1 MELHSVVA
9 QLLEWGN
16 QRNVTNSL
24 VHRHLQ
30 IQKSLNLIHCQG
42 PCHHISALLKPT
54 QKTSLKLALIK
65 CPYKKSLLSQVRAR
79 LDPITYIKRLP
90 DSML

>member
-9 QLLEWGN
+9 QLLVWGN

-65 CPYKKSLLSQVRAR
+65 CPCKVYLVKCVQ
-79 LDPITYIKRLP
+79 
-90 DSML
+90 DSTQLRT